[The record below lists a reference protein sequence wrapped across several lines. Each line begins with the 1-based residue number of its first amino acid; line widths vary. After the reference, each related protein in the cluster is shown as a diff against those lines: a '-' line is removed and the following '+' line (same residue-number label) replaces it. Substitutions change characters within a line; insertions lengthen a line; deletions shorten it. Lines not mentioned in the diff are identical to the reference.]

1 MLIQTV
7 IVMRHARIV
16 RLKTNNELTVEIE
29 RIKGDIKLIHK
40 SIETI
45 EKNHLRH
52 IEDDINSI
60 KKILYD
66 ENIRKQT
73 LKYAIKK
80 SKDFELQQIQK
91 KLEKIFGNT

>member
-7 IVMRHARIV
+7 IVMSHARIV
-16 RLKTNNELTVEIE
+16 TLKTNNELTVEIE

-60 KKILYD
+60 KKILWTVAVVAGTQMIIV
-66 ENIRKQT
+66 IR
-73 LKYAIKK
+73 
-80 SKDFELQQIQK
+80 ELLIRG
-91 KLEKIFGNT
+91 IA

>member
-16 RLKTNNELTVEIE
+16 RWKTNNELTVEIE

-52 IEDDINSI
+52 IEDDVNSI
-60 KKILYD
+60 KKVLWTVAVVAGTQMIIV
-66 ENIRKQT
+66 IR
-73 LKYAIKK
+73 
-80 SKDFELQQIQK
+80 ELLIRG
-91 KLEKIFGNT
+91 IA

>member
-60 KKILYD
+60 KKILWTVAVVAGTQTIIV
-66 ENIRKQT
+66 IR
-73 LKYAIKK
+73 
-80 SKDFELQQIQK
+80 ELLIRG
-91 KLEKIFGNT
+91 IA

>member
-1 MLIQTV
+1 
-7 IVMRHARIV
+7 MRLARIV

-60 KKILYD
+60 KKILWTVAVVAGTQMIIV
-66 ENIRKQT
+66 IR
-73 LKYAIKK
+73 
-80 SKDFELQQIQK
+80 ELLIRG
-91 KLEKIFGNT
+91 IA

>member
-1 MLIQTV
+1 MS
-7 IVMRHARIV
+7 HARIV

-60 KKILYD
+60 KKILWTVAVVAGTQMIIV
-66 ENIRKQT
+66 IR
-73 LKYAIKK
+73 
-80 SKDFELQQIQK
+80 ELLIRG
-91 KLEKIFGNT
+91 IA

>member
-1 MLIQTV
+1 
-7 IVMRHARIV
+7 MRHAMIV

-60 KKILYD
+60 KKILWTVAVVAGTQMIIV
-66 ENIRKQT
+66 IR
-73 LKYAIKK
+73 
-80 SKDFELQQIQK
+80 ELLIRG
-91 KLEKIFGNT
+91 IA